1 MSSPQD
7 TSESSAAQDALSLS
21 SSARF
26 SERFSCFGRSCSEW
40 TLLVL
45 SMMNVFII
53 IGISAKELHS
63 SLSQR
68 TCDPSFIFSIAVLF
82 AAGFGSCFIIHGV
95 LCQRAHSVYLHL
107 ASVFLAVSYSIV
119 DYYFNV
125 EHRDN
130 FKIARMVIGVVLGM
144 ISIYIAMKVTTR
156 NRWTEFTI
164 IGASDGLLEMYKKLC
179 YFLMLLKLDFEAG
192 ILLGI
197 FSLTEALE
205 NKLHNILLLTG
216 ILVYSLAICIIGSI
230 AVKKELKALVF
241 LFIVLSFVLPVWVP
255 FQVMYFEC
263 PLQNSCSHEDIVLA
277 YTRLGAGTSGIV
289 LRIYICIEVM
299 KVYKNFGYGL
309 TDHAFAG
316 LVASESTNLLSRPRA
331 LNM

>member
-1 MSSPQD
+1 MCS
-7 TSESSAAQDALSLS
+7 
-21 SSARF
+21 
-26 SERFSCFGRSCSEW
+26 FSCFGRSCSDW
-40 TLLVL
+40 TLLVV
-45 SMMNVFII
+45 SMVNVFII

-63 SLSQR
+63 SLPQG
-68 TCDPSFIFSIAVLF
+68 TYDPCFIFSVAVLF
-82 AAGFGSCFIIHGV
+82 VAGFGSCFIIHGV

-144 ISIYIAMKVTTR
+144 VSLYIAILVTTR
-156 NRWTEFTI
+156 NSWTEFAI
-164 IGASDGLLEMYKKLC
+164 IGASNGLLEMYKKLC
-179 YFLMLLKLDFEAG
+179 YFLMLLKLDLEAG

-197 FSLTEALE
+197 LSLTKDLE
-205 NKLHNILLLTG
+205 NKLYNILLLTG

-263 PLQNSCSHEDIVLA
+263 PLQYSCSYEGSVLG
-277 YTRLGAGTSGIV
+277 YTRLGAGTFGIV
-289 LRIYICIEVM
+289 LQIYICIEIM

-331 LNM
+331 LDI